1 MWHEFSDKR
10 GEFTLHRIRFKDRG
24 YSPIWLIALTFVV
37 VTLLEYNTPPEYVF
51 GYLYTTSILLAN
63 YSLSSKAIWHV
74 TLIAIALTIF
84 NLFFPH
90 FEPNNLAAIANRLIA
105 VMALAVTG
113 WLSILNRYSEEAVAR
128 SQAKLRTEQQ
138 LAMLRED
145 FVSTL
150 THDLKTPLLGA
161 IETIKAFQNKQFGEI
176 TTTQTRVLTMM
187 SNSHLSSL
195 ELVQTLLDVYR
206 NDTEGIQLKRQ
217 AVDLSAIASKVIANL
232 TTLATVR
239 QIYIILTYGE
249 SNFRSRFM
257 VNGDALQLQR
267 VFNNL
272 IVNGINHS
280 PRGGK
285 VEVQLTNDNQFYV
298 VKIIDSGTG
307 ITATELPHLFERF
320 YQGGSDS
327 TKDIKDTF
335 SSRAS
340 TGSGLGLY
348 LARQIINAH
357 HGTIWAEN
365 RLLQGA
371 VFGFRL
377 PAISE

>member
-1 MWHEFSDKR
+1 MWHKFSDKR
-10 GEFTLHRIRFKDRG
+10 WGFALNGSRFKDRG
-24 YSPIWLIALTFVV
+24 YSAIWLIALTFVV
-37 VTLLEYNTPPEYVF
+37 VILLEYSTPSEYVF
-51 GYLYTTSILLAN
+51 GYLYTSSILLAN
-63 YSLSSKAIWHV
+63 YSLSTKTIRRV

-90 FEPNNLAAIANRLIA
+90 FEHHRIATIANRLIA

-113 WLSILNRYSEEAVAR
+113 WLSIRNRYSEEAVAR
-128 SQAKLRTEQQ
+128 SQAKLRTQEQI
-138 LAMLRED
+138 AILRED

-176 TTTQTRVLTMM
+176 TPTQVKVLTMM

-206 NDTEGIQLKRQ
+206 NDTEGIQLKRE
-217 AVDLSAIASKVIANL
+217 AVDLSAIASEVITNL
-232 TTLATVR
+232 TSLATAR
-239 QIYIILTYGE
+239 QVYIVLTYGE
-249 SNFRSRFM
+249 SNFRSRFL

-280 PRGGK
+280 RRNGK
-285 VEVQLTNDNQFYV
+285 VEVQLAIDSEFQV

-320 YQGGSDS
+320 YQGGSDLS
-327 TKDIKDTF
+327 QDIF

-365 RLLQGA
+365 RLPQGA